1 MNAYITKLETKGR
14 VTMADTGICILHMP
28 PLCVRKR
35 NSLLR
40 LEEYLQLFLGSLMS
54 NFSLP
59 SSVPEKY
66 LWNPGTPAKFCEM
79 GMHYTFV

>member
-1 MNAYITKLETKGR
+1 MALTNRFLLTRMNAYITMLENKGR
-14 VTMADTGICILHMP
+14 VTMARTGICILHMP

-40 LEEYLQLFLGSLMS
+40 LEEYLWQLFLGSLMS
-54 NFSLP
+54 DFSLP

-66 LWNPGTPAKFCEM
+66 L
-79 GMHYTFV
+79 